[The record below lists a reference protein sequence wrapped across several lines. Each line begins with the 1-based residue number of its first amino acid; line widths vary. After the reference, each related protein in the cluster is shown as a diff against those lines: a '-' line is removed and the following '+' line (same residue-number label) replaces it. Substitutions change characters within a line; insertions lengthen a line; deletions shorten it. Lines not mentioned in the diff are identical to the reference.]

1 MKIVHVI
8 TKCDYGG
15 AQTVVRELALEQQ
28 RRGNQVFVITGQ
40 LGPVATQLS
49 SAGISVVVE
58 PHLIH
63 AIAPGQDRLAVQGL
77 RTTLKA
83 LDPDLVHTH
92 SSKGG
97 LVGRL
102 AASRLGVAAVYTAHG
117 WPFQRGA
124 PVSQRIMSFAGEWA
138 AARTDAHV
146 VCVAS
151 SERRLAQ
158 RLRIVPE
165 KRLHLV
171 GNGIGHRDESPR
183 PPAAK
188 PAHLEL
194 VMVARLASPKRQ
206 DVLIDALRELPDVGV
221 TFVGDGSNRERLVDR
236 ARSIEDRV
244 RFVGYADADAYLAS
258 SHAAVLLSDY
268 EGLPL
273 SVIEAMRH
281 GLPVITNRLPGVA
294 DAIKHCRN
302 GLTCELSATSVA
314 AAVDVLRD
322 DGVRSHM
329 GAAARDDWRAHFTA
343 EAMAD
348 GYDGVYRAVRSS
360 KPKPERRSPTAA
372 R

>member
-1 MKIVHVI
+1 MRIVHVI

-28 RRGNQVFVITGQ
+28 RRGHHVSVITGVV
-40 LGPVATQLS
+40 GPVADELR
-49 SAGISVVVE
+49 SAGVAVAVE
-58 PHLIH
+58 PDLVH
-63 AIAPGQDRLAVQGL
+63 AIAPTRDRLAVRGL
-77 RTTLKA
+77 GAKLRV

-102 AASRLGVAAVYTAHG
+102 AASRLDVAAVYTAHG

-124 PVSQRIMSFAGEWA
+124 SNRQRILSFVGEWI

-158 RLRIVPE
+158 QLRIVPR

-171 GNGIGHRDESPR
+171 ANGVGHRDEVPR
-183 PPAAK
+183 SPAAK
-188 PAHLEL
+188 TNGLEL
-194 VMVARLASPKRQ
+194 VMVARLSSPKRQ
-206 DVLIDALRELPDVGV
+206 DVLIDALRGLPDVSV
-221 TFVGDGSNRERLVDR
+221 TFVGDGSNRDRLVDL
-236 ARSIEDRV
+236 AKPLAHRV
-244 RFVGYADADAYLAS
+244 RFVGYADADSYLAS

-281 GLPVITNRLPGVA
+281 GLPVITNRLPGLV
-294 DAIKHCRN
+294 DAIEHGRN
-302 GLTCELSATSVA
+302 GLTCELSAASVA
-314 AAVDVLRD
+314 AAIETLRND
-322 DGVRSHM
+322 AVRTGL
-329 GAAARDDWRAHFTA
+329 GAAARDDWRARFTA
-343 EAMAD
+343 EVMTD
-348 GYDGVYRAVRSS
+348 GYERVYESARSG
-360 KPKPERRSPTAA
+360 RSTS
-372 R
+372 